1 MFVNMLLKD
10 AEHSRQSAVEG
21 LAYASLQP
29 TVKEQL
35 SQNDEFLEILV
46 ATLDGAPP
54 RSPLTYGALT
64 ILANLT
70 KYQPVQSRK
79 KSGSP
84 SSEPMQTRWA
94 SSSPIRSTTRRTS
107 PRGVNGCLRPVSRPS
122 WSSTA
127 RAYYGRHSPDRL
139 DSIFSL
145 HDSLSPR
152 TAGPTRRA
160 PTDYTASRLAL
171 QTILQIST
179 PKRGGLPSRR
189 LPGYSSPSTPITS
202 SSHRTPGQKRPSGR

>member
-70 KYQPVQSRK
+70 KYQPVQSEEEKRIA
-79 KSGSP
+79 
-84 SSEPMQTRWA
+84 Q
-94 SSSPIRSTTRRTS
+94 
-107 PRGVNGCLRPVSRPS
+107 L
-122 WSSTA
+122 
-127 RAYYGRHSPDRL
+127 RAYANALGKLQPDPLNDEAHVSERCKRVFKAGVTPVLVKHSKSVL
-139 DSIFSL
+139 
-145 HDSLSPR
+145 
-152 TAGPTRRA
+152 RA
-160 PTDYTASRLAL
+160 S
-171 QTILQIST
+171 QS
-179 PKRGGLPSRR
+179 
-189 LPGYSSPSTPITS
+189 
-202 SSHRTPGQKRPSGR
+202 